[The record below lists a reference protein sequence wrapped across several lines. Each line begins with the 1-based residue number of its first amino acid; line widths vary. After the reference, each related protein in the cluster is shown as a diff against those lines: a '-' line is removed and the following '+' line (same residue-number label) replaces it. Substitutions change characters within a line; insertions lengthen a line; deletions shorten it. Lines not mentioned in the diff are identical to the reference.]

1 MRYSSLSGLAATVPR
16 RVNGRSIAIGALML
30 ALVALTAACGSSGG
44 DPTQAS
50 AVESTVALPQ
60 NHGLVVAG
68 YTLRRAVDM
77 TKIIEQTAMQIL
89 GCLAAGKEPPVLPDD
104 IVEVMREAGDLIG

>member
-60 NHGLVVAG
+60 NHGLVVLVASRISRIPRKPRL
-68 YTLRRAVDM
+68 TQ
-77 TKIIEQTAMQIL
+77 ES
-89 GCLAAGKEPPVLPDD
+89 
-104 IVEVMREAGDLIG
+104 